1 MYSYLA
7 EGVIMKY
14 GILDYEVI
22 GTGTPVLIIH
32 GWGMG
37 DSEHGDVRN
46 SDDIL
51 ELLHGF
57 AVDVINEPLIIAGQ
71 SYGGLLTH

>member
-1 MYSYLA
+1 MYSYFA

-32 GWGMG
+32 GWG
-37 DSEHGDVRN
+37 
-46 SDDIL
+46 I

-57 AVDVINEPLIIAGQ
+57 AVDVINEPFIIAGQ

>member
-1 MYSYLA
+1 
-7 EGVIMKY
+7 MKY

-37 DSEHGDVRN
+37 DVRN

-57 AVDVINEPLIIAGQ
+57 AVDVINEPFIIAGQ